1 MDPAPDPEGPKTRE
15 SGGSG
20 FGSDPDPQ
28 HCFLRKKISTT
39 QRVMSTLSFAW
50 AGSSRIV
57 LPGLEDL
64 PGKHAALPLKVRG
77 MIND

>member
-1 MDPAPDPEGPKTRE
+1 VDPD
-15 SGGSG
+15 
-20 FGSDPDPQ
+20 SDPDPQ
-28 HCFLRKKISTT
+28 HCFLRKKISNA
-39 QRVMSTLSFAW
+39 QRAMSSLSFAS

-64 PGKHAALPLKVRG
+64 PGKHAALPLKVHG